1 MIVFKF
7 LEIGHLEMIMRL
19 QVQGNRRIRFNEIRV
34 HGWKIL
40 YAVGKRELYFGPP
53 MTNAFLLNIMT
64 WNVRGLNDRSKR
76 MAVRK
81 QIMLHRPHIIT
92 LQETKLGDIDRQIIN
107 ESVGKSYD
115 CELHNDAQGT
125 AGGYWQFGNHIC
137 SPN

>member
-1 MIVFKF
+1 
-7 LEIGHLEMIMRL
+7 
-19 QVQGNRRIRFNEIRV
+19 
-34 HGWKIL
+34 
-40 YAVGKRELYFGPP
+40 

-76 MAVRK
+76 TAVRK

-107 ESVGKSYD
+107 ESIAKSYD

-125 AGGYWQFGNHIC
+125 AGGILAV
-137 SPN
+137 